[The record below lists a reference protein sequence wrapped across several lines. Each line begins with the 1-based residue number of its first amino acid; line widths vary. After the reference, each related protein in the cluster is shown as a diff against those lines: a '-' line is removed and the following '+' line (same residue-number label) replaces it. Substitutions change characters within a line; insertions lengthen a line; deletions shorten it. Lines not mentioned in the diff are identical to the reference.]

1 MGGSKVFLTYTRK
14 RRFLKS
20 FIHESC
26 CHNSFYEN
34 VHNSLSAPDKQENLT
49 AKNSSEKPKEE
60 PVDASDGGRLCS
72 DGTEQ
77 QGCSS
82 SLPAQE
88 HGGPQTGEHG
98 DYDATEMMVSKQK
111 SVSTRSCEDAP
122 GREAVEIPPVEK
134 ASQKGCDIRKVSH
147 ASESSSNRCDNCSDK
162 KCDFSSVELNA
173 GNGFNLV
180 SSETSIARKCSFA
193 CADGS
198 PILDKPKEELTDS
211 LFKDSCRIL
220 SPMQSNL
227 TRSLA
232 TFNRC
237 YKRKRR
243 LDRKTDTESNVLHKK
258 GNVPLLTRWSM
269 LPNGNACSCNE
280 SSCKICSVDNVEDI
294 HHSMELAKREKPL
307 NQAQG
312 EISCRNHSVVILTDL
327 NQSAELAESGELY
340 QAQEVKNADSS
351 STYEAVSKIGL
362 TRTSEQLHHGED
374 MAKDVSP
381 RAGQELPSQS
391 SWVDKKAEHLP
402 KDCEGVSSNVDFRDP
417 CLAITISDEKLEES
431 QPFVGDNTQNF
442 PSNGAREIRGHLDQ
456 HVISAEEC
464 TVDLELGAVKHPV
477 YSKMRTVR
485 GSMDSES
492 ISSAI
497 AKDEVSQLELLD
509 SKHDRVGTLL
519 STHHTKLISEEKD
532 FSNFSASITQPQS
545 AACLMSD
552 KRMNLHQTKPNQPKL
567 MPDVSLSLGL
577 SLSMDLKIGSCES
590 INCFSVLPM
599 SNSTMEAREFFPDGL
614 HQSSPIQR
622 PLLLTH
628 KIMLNGVRR
637 ARALNEVCNLQ
648 EHSKLSPLMWS
659 EEELDFLW
667 IGVRRHGRGNWDAML
682 RDPRLWFSPLRVPRD
697 LAERWEDEQLKLLND
712 YDVPLFNYPKP
723 KSATSEGNCYFLDPR
738 APFWRESTMDK
749 TQLSLGDVYSYKKS
763 SHSKKPHAKFNF
775 QTTANLE
782 SHRPTSHLS
791 MPRENSYSNY
801 LPFNCLSHKNNLP
814 HWLKE
819 AVFAPP
825 ANSVEPNLSA
835 AVSLSSHSDML
846 GTAEHSFYA
855 SKPCFLNQ
863 NRSGGPRTKD
873 LHMSNGPEYSTYS
886 RRKYRMVKVNK
897 SLEHNVK
904 KAHDLIIIDSDASSE
919 ETISDDHLARL

>member
-1 MGGSKVFLTYTRK
+1 MGGSKVLLTYRRK
-14 RRFLKS
+14 RRYLKS
-20 FIHESC
+20 FTHENWR
-26 CHNSFYEN
+26 HNSSYEN
-34 VHNSLSAPDKQENLT
+34 VLNSLSASDKQENVT
-49 AKNSSEKPKEE
+49 AKNSSEKLKVE

-72 DGTEQ
+72 DDTEQ

-82 SLPAQE
+82 PLPAQE
-88 HGGPQTGEHG
+88 HGRPQTGEHG

-111 SVSTRSCEDAP
+111 SVSTRSCEDTS
-122 GREAVEIPPVEK
+122 GREALEIPPVEK

-147 ASESSSNRCDNCSDK
+147 ANESSSNRCDSCSDK
-162 KCDFSSVELNA
+162 KCSFPSVELNA

-180 SSETSIARKCSFA
+180 SSETFIARKCSFA
-193 CADGS
+193 YADGS
-198 PILDKPKEELTDS
+198 PILDKPKEELADS
-211 LFKDSCRIL
+211 LSKDDFRNF
-220 SPMQSNL
+220 SPTQSNSI
-227 TRSLA
+227 RSLI
-232 TFNRC
+232 TFDRC

-258 GNVPLLTRWSM
+258 GNASLLTRWSM

-280 SSCKICSVDNVEDI
+280 SSCKRCSVDNVEDI
-294 HHSMELAKREKPL
+294 HHPMEVSKREKPL
-307 NQAQG
+307 TETQG
-312 EISCRNHSVVILTDL
+312 EISCRNYSVVILTDL
-327 NQSAELAESGELY
+327 NQSAEFAESGEIY
-340 QAQEVKNADSS
+340 QAQEVKNDSPT
-351 STYEAVSKIGL
+351 TYEAVSKIGL
-362 TRTSEQLHHGED
+362 TCTSEQLHHGED
-374 MAKDVSP
+374 LAKDVSP
-381 RAGQELPSQS
+381 RAGQEIPRQS
-391 SWVDKKAEHLP
+391 SWVDKKAQHLP
-402 KDCEGVSSNVDFRDP
+402 KDSEGVSLNVDFRDP
-417 CLAITISDEKLEES
+417 CLSITIADEKLEES
-431 QPFVGDNTQNF
+431 QPFLGDNTQNF
-442 PSNGAREIRGHLDQ
+442 LSDGVREIRGHLDK
-456 HVISAEEC
+456 HVISAEDC
-464 TVDLELGAVKHPV
+464 TVDLELGSVKHPV

-485 GSMDSES
+485 GSLDSEN

-497 AKDEVSQLELLD
+497 AKDEVSQLELFD

-519 STHHTKLISEEKD
+519 STHHTKLISDEKPFD
-532 FSNFSASITQPQS
+532 NFSISITQPQS

-552 KRMNLHQTKPNQPKL
+552 KRMDQPKL

-648 EHSKLSPLMWS
+648 EHSMLSPLMWS

-682 RDPRLWFSPLRVPRD
+682 RDPRLWFSPLRVPGD

-712 YDVPLFNYPKP
+712 YDVPQFNYPKP
-723 KSATSEGNCYFLDPR
+723 KTTISEGNCCFLDPR
-738 APFWRESTMDK
+738 AHFWRENTMDK
-749 TQLSLGDVYSYKKS
+749 TQLSLGDVYSHKES
-763 SHSKKPHAKFNF
+763 NHPKKPHAELNF
-775 QTTANLE
+775 QTTPNLD
-782 SHRPTSHLS
+782 SHRPTSHWS

-801 LPFNCLSHKNNLP
+801 LPFNCLSQKNNLP

-819 AVFAPP
+819 AVFGPH
-825 ANSVEPNLSA
+825 ANSIEPNLSV

-846 GTAEHSFYA
+846 GTTEHSFYA

-873 LHMSNGPEYSTYS
+873 LHKSNTTEYSTYS
-886 RRKYRMVKVNK
+886 RRKYRMVKINK